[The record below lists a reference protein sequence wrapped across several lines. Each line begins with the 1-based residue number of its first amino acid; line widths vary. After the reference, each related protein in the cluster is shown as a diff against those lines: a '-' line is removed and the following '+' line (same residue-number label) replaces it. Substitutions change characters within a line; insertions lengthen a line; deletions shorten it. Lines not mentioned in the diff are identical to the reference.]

1 MVKNRKSYR
10 TIGEAAKE
18 ISVKTHT
25 LRFWEK
31 EFKQLKPTLFLGK
44 RRYYSEKD
52 IDTLKIIFQLLKKQG
67 YSIAGAKKLLN
78 ESSLKLDDELD
89 SGIKRK
95 NFQSSLKIKAQRIK
109 IILEKIKE
117 LKNGKKNF
125 DKN

>member
-52 IDTLKIIFQLLKKQG
+52 IDTLKIIYQLLKKQG

-109 IILEKIKE
+109 IILEKIKG

-125 DKN
+125 D

>member
-109 IILEKIKE
+109 IILEKIKG

-125 DKN
+125 D

>member
-52 IDTLKIIFQLLKKQG
+52 IDTLKIIYQLLKKQG

-125 DKN
+125 D